1 MLHIYRDDKPDYYEC
16 VDYIQRSV
24 KQGIR
29 LDLEYIDETL
39 RNMTPTVEIQKEVIE
54 NKFRINNLN
63 SSVQIKNRFMQLY
76 EGRMEELGVCK
87 QFNKKSRD
95 MQYSFSKESLEALV
109 ESNGDELADGILK
122 YREAS
127 GVIKSLTSLRDCANK
142 EGMVY
147 PNVNIGETG
156 RISYSNPALASINK
170 DMMWD
175 ILGTT
180 EYGNGLYIVDIS
192 QQEPWIL
199 MHWYD
204 IEQLKELVA
213 EDPEKDFYNA
223 VSVAALGEKV
233 TGDSRSEVKRI
244 WNALTYGASANT
256 LVKYGKH
263 IDANKIVKYFN
274 SIPEIV
280 DYKKSI
286 KDWVYNQGLDTVDTY
301 FGRTI
306 TVDDFNRQSRI
317 RKMLNYGIQGTA
329 ADIMVFLVNY
339 LKDIIEEREL
349 EDIIKLRYTIYDAIV
364 LEVSGKY
371 RTEDVIECLSEMF
384 EHRIDDWLPFKFKI
398 KREK

>member
-16 VDYIQRSV
+16 VDYIQKSV

-29 LDLEYIDETL
+29 LDLEYINETL
-39 RNMTPTVEIQKEVIE
+39 KNMTPTVEIQKEVIE

-63 SSVQIKNRFMQLY
+63 SAVQIKNRFMQLY
-76 EGRMEELGVCK
+76 EGRMEELSVCK
-87 QFNKKSRD
+87 QYNKKSRD

-109 ESNGDELADGILK
+109 ESNGDELADGILR

-156 RISYSNPALASINK
+156 RISYSNPALTSINK

-223 VSVAALGEKV
+223 VSVASLGEKV

-244 WNALTYGASANT
+244 WNALTYGASAST

-274 SIPEIV
+274 SIPEIL

-306 TVDDFNRQSRI
+306 TVDDLNRQSRI

-339 LKDIIEEREL
+339 LKDVIEEREL

-384 EHRIDDWLPFKFKI
+384 EHQIDDWLPFKFKI